1 MEVTIYPKKLP
12 YPGLK
17 VEVHPET
24 HVNEAFRD
32 AVDNGDIPD
41 QEYVG
46 WFIENPSDRRFYEDW
61 LYDIDLNNDVSVKQV
76 MEVWVSMSLG
86 DLARADMK
94 DEMYTDIQYAADREV
109 EMGGADYLEV
119 DWSNYDDEDKVQ
131 QAARKIK
138 DGWYDEMSEL
148 EHQFGRKL
156 HESEVP
162 RPPLNDLLSKGQQ
175 EAIKRIH
182 SAMTQYNLP
191 SDTVG
196 DFENLFKDILEPA
209 PSAV

>member
-61 LYDIDLNNDVSVKQV
+61 LYDIDLNNDVGYTQQ
-76 MEVWVSMSLG
+76 MEVRASSSLG
-86 DLARADMK
+86 DLARASITDN
-94 DEMYTDIQYAADREV
+94 MYTDIQYASDREV
-109 EMGGADYLEV
+109 EMGGADYGEV
-119 DWSNYDDEDKVQ
+119 EFDNCNDEDRIE

-162 RPPLNDLLSKGQQ
+162 RPPLNELLSKGQQ
-175 EAIKRIH
+175 EAIKRIP